1 MPRMLLLAL
10 DLLKSFP
17 AARRRLPGEDDIL
30 VAVGE
35 TGLGLEEEDDPSEKW
50 LRGLRATW
58 PPFAYHG
65 TIQ

>member
-35 TGLGLEEEDDPSEKW
+35 TGLGLEEEDDPSRKMASW
-50 LRGLRATW
+50 A
-58 PPFAYHG
+58 
-65 TIQ
+65 

>member
-1 MPRMLLLAL
+1 MISSALLMPRMLLLAL

-35 TGLGLEEEDDPSEKW
+35 TGLGLEEEDDPSRKMASW
-50 LRGLRATW
+50 A
-58 PPFAYHG
+58 
-65 TIQ
+65 

>member
-35 TGLGLEEEDDPSEKW
+35 GLGLEEEDDPSRKMASW
-50 LRGLRATW
+50 A
-58 PPFAYHG
+58 
-65 TIQ
+65 